1 MVHFSANFSC
11 FVPSDSSRVSNDAV
25 ACSKEVSNKSEKP
38 TSTSKSSGAP
48 VVVSY
53 FPRNSYLSPL

>member
-1 MVHFSANFSC
+1 MVHFSAIFSC
-11 FVPSDSSRVSNDAV
+11 FVPSDSSRVSDDAV

-38 TSTSKSSGAP
+38 KSKSKSSGAP

-53 FPRNSYLSPL
+53 FP

>member
-11 FVPSDSSRVSNDAV
+11 FVPSDSSRVSD
-25 ACSKEVSNKSEKP
+25 EVSNKSEKP
-38 TSTSKSSGAP
+38 TSKSKSSGAP

-53 FPRNSYLSPL
+53 LPMNSSLSPL